1 MEIFT
6 KDLPKSF
13 IKEVRKERLQ
23 LAIPNDY
30 IAYAQSMISV
40 ITKLVSDK
48 SKYPALRKRL
58 TPKDIDDIIKSTVR
72 SHFFIY
78 NFVNAQEKELAIFKE
93 ILEES
98 LDPIIRSWYAIFFF
112 EEWEIEKRYHFI
124 LEEFEKFK
132 AMESEGMSFSFF
144 DKLDIYQFLGYLAFQ
159 KFDFSEVKNL
169 LRNIRDLYESH
180 EEEDTVSLVYKATFS
195 SILAYHNGIIGDF
208 DDANLLIT
216 IAQGIAEELSLPY
229 LTSQVLSNLGS
240 LLVYQGHLHE
250 GLDKYQEALQ
260 LAAIVGNSYSIARIQ
275 GNIAFNQLSLGL
287 YDEALKNFLQV
298 KDYSEQI
305 KGIAPVNF
313 HVNMLLHIAEAYE
326 LQGKFVE
333 ALEFVEQALSLE
345 EQNKS
350 ITSNLLFIYYQQTNI
365 YIKSDDLFSAKRSLK
380 KLKRA
385 MSKIDSRPVKPCYH
399 YLSGL
404 IEIKEANFGSAK
416 RAFLEAIKLAKG
428 QVVQHFGLI
437 HLKAA
442 FQLANVL
449 LHSYKFMGNP
459 EEFLQALSLI
469 KNLVTTAEEK
479 NLNPLLCDVLIVR
492 SFMYEILNKPD
503 MANTDLITAQKIA
516 EEQKLPMHLLR
527 VNERRTKL
535 QVSDSRQ
542 TKSEKTNGLLEYLGD
557 TLPSIL
563 TTQVTAQQK
572 ETDASLLGILV
583 MTDSGLPIYSRYF
596 DEEIKT
602 QDMLLSGLITAVSS
616 FIKDVF
622 TSETGGS
629 LKSISHEHVTILLER
644 ISQNVSLVFFSEKD
658 SANLQLKLIQMAREI
673 ELQTKERNL
682 ALTEENAS
690 QGDSRSKLQKII
702 EKTIGLFLPDISEV
716 N

>member
-6 KDLPKSF
+6 KDLPASF
-13 IKEVRKERLQ
+13 IKEVRKERSQ

-48 SKYPALRKRL
+48 SKYPALKKRL
-58 TPKDIDDIIKSTVR
+58 APKDIDEIIKSTVR

-78 NFVNAQEKELAIFKE
+78 NFVNAQEKDLVTFKK
-93 ILEES
+93 ILGES

-112 EEWEIEKRYHFI
+112 EEWEIEKRYNYI
-124 LEEFEKFK
+124 LEQFEKFK
-132 AMESEGMSFSFF
+132 AMESDGISFSFF

-180 EEEDTVSLVYKATFS
+180 EEEDSLSLVYRATFS

-208 DDANLLIT
+208 DDANFLIA
-216 IAQGIAEELSLPY
+216 IAQEIAEKLSLPY
-229 LTSQVLSNLGS
+229 LTSQVQSNLGS
-240 LLVYQGHLHE
+240 LLVYQGYLYE

-260 LAAIVGNSYSIARIQ
+260 LATIVGNSYSIARIK
-275 GNIAFNQLSLGL
+275 GNIAYNQLTLGL
-287 YDEALKNFLQV
+287 YDEALENFLQV
-298 KDYSEQI
+298 KDYAEQI

-333 ALEFVEQALSLE
+333 ALKFVEQALSLE

-350 ITSNLLFIYYQQTNI
+350 ITINLLFIYYQQTKI

-416 RAFLEAIKLAKG
+416 RAFLETIKLAEG
-428 QVVQHFGLI
+428 QVVQHFGLVHI
-437 HLKAA
+437 KAA

-449 LHSYKFMGNP
+449 LHSYQFMGNP
-459 EEFLQALSLI
+459 EEFQQALSLI
-469 KNLVTTAEEK
+469 KNLVTTAKEK

-492 SFMYEILNKPD
+492 SFMYEILNKLE
-503 MANTDLITAQKIA
+503 MANIDLSTAQKIA

-535 QVSDSRQ
+535 QASDTRQ
-542 TKSEKTNGLLEYLGD
+542 TKSEKTNSLLEYLGD
-557 TLPSIL
+557 TLPLIL
-563 TTQVTAQQK
+563 TTQVTSQQK
-572 ETDASLLGILV
+572 ETDTSLLGILV

-622 TSETGGS
+622 ASETGGS
-629 LKSISHEHVTILLER
+629 LKSISHEHVTIIIER

-658 SANLQLKLIQMAREI
+658 SANIQLKLIQMAREI
-673 ELQTKERNL
+673 ELQTKERNF

-690 QGDSRSKLQKII
+690 QGDSRAKLQKII
-702 EKTIGLFLPDISEV
+702 ERAIDLFLPDISEAD
-716 N
+716 